1 MRVRDVRAHR
11 GPIEVWS
18 EDNDTMMRFDAELA
32 AAGVLEPVELQQQP
46 GAVPRIEDFE
56 EMSSDPRDAAE
67 GWSR

>member
-1 MRVRDVRAHR
+1 M
-11 GPIEVWS
+11 WS